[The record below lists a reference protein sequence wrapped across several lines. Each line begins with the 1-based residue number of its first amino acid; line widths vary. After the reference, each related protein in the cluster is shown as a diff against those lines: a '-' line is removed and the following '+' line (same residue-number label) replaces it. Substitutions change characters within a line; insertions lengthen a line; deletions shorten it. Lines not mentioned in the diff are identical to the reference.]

1 MATERISILI
11 ADDHA
16 ILRSAL
22 AQAIGGLNTIDVVG
36 QAGDGRDA
44 VQLAT
49 ELRPTVVLMD
59 LLMPTLDGIE
69 ATRRVR
75 QECPETRVLVL
86 TGAAASDRVLEVLR
100 AGANGMLPKTSS
112 LSELERAMQAVA
124 RGEVYVAPE
133 LAAPLLA
140 GLANRPPE
148 EDPTDPTAALSSRER
163 EVFQLIGEGYRT
175 RDIAESLVI
184 SPKTVA
190 QHKANI
196 IKKLGLAG
204 ARELQL
210 VAARWAIRSQGQ
222 LAAD

>member
-1 MATERISILI
+1 MRGLDLGV
-11 ADDHA
+11 DDYVVKPFGVRE
-16 ILRSAL
+16 LL
-22 AQAIGGLNTIDVVG
+22 ARVRAAVRRGQG
-36 QAGDGRDA
+36 QA
-44 VQLAT
+44 
-49 ELRPTVVLMD
+49 ELP
-59 LLMPTLDGIE
+59 
-69 ATRRVR
+69 
-75 QECPETRVLVL
+75 PELEV
-86 TGAAASDRVLEVLR
+86 EVLR
-100 AGANGMLPKTSS
+100 AWANGMLPKNSS
-112 LSELERAMQAVA
+112 LSDLKRAMQAVA

-163 EVFQLIGEGYRT
+163 EVFQLIGGGYRT

-190 QHKANI
+190 QHKANT